1 MVSMPSPIPHNWDV
15 PKVFRDRFGTRAGRQ
30 RVMSADGHLLIV
42 LHDVPTARDPER
54 QARLHWR
61 KPDGTWKST
70 GSGAATIGALRAQVE
85 EFAVTIDALEARA
98 EHASRANDWFE
109 ILHVAAPL
117 LRTVTGQR
125 AALQEAR
132 ELAKSDRELIALRDQ
147 AQDNERAIELIHGH
161 ARAGLDYSI
170 AKNAEDNAQSS
181 KHVLESGHRLNLIAA
196 TFLPITALGALL
208 GMNLEHGL
216 EHWSSPYAFWIVAA
230 AAFLLGLVIRGSLPS
245 KPAGQSVA
253 P

>member
-1 MVSMPSPIPHNWDV
+1 MANPIPHNWEV
-15 PKVFRDRFGTRAGRQ
+15 PEVFRTRFGTRAGRQ
-30 RVMSADGHLLIV
+30 RVMSAEGHVLII
-42 LHDVPTARDPER
+42 LHEVPTARDPDR

-70 GSGAATIGALRAQVE
+70 GSGAATIGALRAQIE
-85 EFAVTIDALEARA
+85 EFAVAIDALEARA
-98 EHASRANDWFE
+98 EKASRAADWFG
-109 ILHVAAPL
+109 ILHVTAPM
-117 LRTVTGQR
+117 LRTI
-125 AALQEAR
+125 AAQSATLQEAR
-132 ELAKSDRELIALRDQ
+132 ELAKGDRDLIAVRDQ

-181 KHVLESGHRLNLIAA
+181 KHVLESGHRLNMIAA

-216 EHWSSPYAFWIVAA
+216 EHWSSPYPFWLVAA
-230 AAFLLGLVIRGSLPS
+230 AAFLLGLIIRGSLPN
-245 KPAGQSVA
+245 KPAQSVT